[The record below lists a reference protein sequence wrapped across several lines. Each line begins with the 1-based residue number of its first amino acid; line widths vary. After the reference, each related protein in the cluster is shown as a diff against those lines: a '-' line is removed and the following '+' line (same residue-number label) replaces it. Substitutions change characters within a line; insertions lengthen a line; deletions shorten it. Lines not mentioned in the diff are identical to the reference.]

1 MINLRDKSLGNPFIN
16 LTYFPFACGD
26 EIPLKFVKSL
36 IFYDQDCLRK
46 RFFWIYAEKNALS
59 TKIMLVEIKKN
70 EFSNVLNALEYLHFV
85 SRLKFQFFGN
95 RIFLKF

>member
-1 MINLRDKSLGNPFIN
+1 MINLRDKSLGTPFNN

-46 RFFWIYAEKNALS
+46 RFFLDLRRKKRTFDQNNVGRNQEKRVF
-59 TKIMLVEIKKN
+59 KR
-70 EFSNVLNALEYLHFV
+70 F
-85 SRLKFQFFGN
+85 
-95 RIFLKF
+95 